1 MNRQGEQHSPLHH
14 EGWMVIAQETGFCRV
29 PIPWLTMEVAQKP
42 KQYQWNF
49 LG

>member
-1 MNRQGEQHSPLHH
+1 MAHKTTHLKDIMEKPPRARLEQHSRF
-14 EGWMVIAQETGFCRV
+14 G
-29 PIPWLTMEVAQKP
+29 EVAQKP